1 MDVSTISSLT
11 RSELLGWHAVVTHQ
25 TEPWGR
31 APLDG
36 EIAALTRRA
45 QVLGMTLSASASRAA
60 LCAGQIET
68 GPQRRNTRKG
78 TLR

>member
-1 MDVSTISSLT
+1 MDPSHISQLP
-11 RSELLGWHAVVTHQ
+11 RSELLGWHAVVTHP

-31 APLDG
+31 NPLDG

-60 LCAGQIET
+60 LCGSAT
-68 GPQRRNTRKG
+68 GTATQRPVTSPATNR
-78 TLR
+78 

>member
-1 MDVSTISSLT
+1 MDVSAIPSLT
-11 RSELLGWHAVVTHQ
+11 RSELLGWHAVVTHP

-60 LCAGQIET
+60 LCGSAT
-68 GPQRRNTRKG
+68 GTAAQRPFTSPATNR
-78 TLR
+78 

>member
-1 MDVSTISSLT
+1 MDVSAIPSLT
-11 RSELLGWHAVVTHQ
+11 RSELLGWHAVVTHP

-31 APLDG
+31 EPLDG

-60 LCAGQIET
+60 LCGVYD
-68 GPQRRNTRKG
+68 GG
-78 TLR
+78 TFQKQGGCIRA